1 MSSLPPHIP
10 PPPPP
15 QQLRLPLSRPRWT
28 YVFLAAIGVMFVVE
42 VVSGATNFAGGGDER
57 ALIAL
62 GANYAPGVMAGE
74 YWRLFT
80 ANFLHIGLFH
90 IFFNGYAL
98 YILGQE
104 VESLYGATRFIVIF
118 LVGCV
123 AGAIASFAFTF
134 GLSAGASTGIFG
146 LIGTLIAFFA
156 RNRKLFG
163 TLGRARLNNLLIVG
177 LINIFYGVVNPQID
191 NWGHVGG
198 FLAGLTLGW
207 LLCPW
212 YQIEQGSDGSRRVV
226 DRNSLQAEWIGVSL
240 FTVLLIVAFVAALS
254 LHQA

>member
-1 MSSLPPHIP
+1 MNSTP
-10 PPPPP
+10 PPAPPP
-15 QQLRLPLSRPRWT
+15 VALRLPLSKPRWT
-28 YVFLAAIGVMFVVE
+28 YAFLAAISVMFVVE
-42 VVSGATNFAGGGDER
+42 IVTGASNFAGTGDPQ

-62 GANYAPGVMAGE
+62 GANYAPRVIAGE

-80 ANFLHIGLFH
+80 ANFLHIGLLR

-98 YILGQE
+98 YVLGQE
-104 VESLYGATRFIVIF
+104 VESLYGSLRFSVIF
-118 LVGCV
+118 LVACV
-123 AGAIASFAFTF
+123 SGAVASFALTF

-163 TLGRARLNNLLIVG
+163 QLGRARLNNLLIIG
-177 LINIFYGVVNPQID
+177 LINVVYGLSNPEID

-198 FLAGLTLGW
+198 FIAGLTLGW

-212 YQIEQGSDGSRRVV
+212 YQIEQQIDGSRRVI
-226 DRNSLQAEWIGVSL
+226 DRNSLQAEWIGVGL
-240 FTVLLIVAFVAALS
+240 FALLLIVAFIAALS